1 MTTKQFEIE
10 SLKKF
15 SIFKFQKSC
24 SYADS
29 SYMFLELKGN
39 NFYFLKLPSF
49 VRIKKSNSSIF
60 FENAGGD
67 MFQDKFNK
75 FFSLLE
81 DINFNNNKTYKL
93 SLSLKGAGYTA
104 TISDCKTFL
113 NLNIGFSNPVLIHI
127 PTDKLKVSCEKN
139 SITVEGMDKVFVGDF
154 IAKIR
159 KVKTPDAYK
168 GKGFWLRNEIRP
180 LKEIKKL

>member
-1 MTTKQFEIE
+1 MTTKQFEIQ

-15 SIFKFQKSC
+15 SIFNFQKSC
-24 SYADS
+24 SYVDS
-29 SYMFLELKGN
+29 PYLFLELKGN
-39 NFYFLKLPSF
+39 NFYFLKLPFF
-49 VRIKKSNSSIF
+49 VRIKKLNSLIS
-60 FENAGGD
+60 FENTGGD
-67 MFQDKFNK
+67 EFQDKFNK

-104 TISDCKTFL
+104 IISDCKTFL
-113 NLNIGFSNPVLIHI
+113 NLNIGFSNPVLIDI
-127 PTDKLKVSCEKN
+127 PTDKLTVSCEKN
-139 SITVEGMDKVFVGDF
+139 LITVEGMDKVFVGDF

-159 KVKTPDAYK
+159 KIKTPDAYK

>member
-1 MTTKQFEIE
+1 
-10 SLKKF
+10 
-15 SIFKFQKSC
+15 
-24 SYADS
+24 
-29 SYMFLELKGN
+29 
-39 NFYFLKLPSF
+39 
-49 VRIKKSNSSIF
+49 
-60 FENAGGD
+60 

-139 SITVEGMDKVFVGDF
+139 LITVEGMDKVFVGDF